1 MDMNDAISYVLRFGV
16 VASVLLVS
24 VGTILLFADNGSN
37 GFSLSQIANVNA
49 GINSAVITVP
59 AIISG
64 LSALQGIDF
73 VLLGLMVL
81 MATPV
86 TRVFLSIFAFLYDRN
101 WIYVIITAI
110 VFIYLMIAV
119 FIVPSLLAH

>member
-110 VFIYLMIAV
+110 VFIDLMIAV

>member
-86 TRVFLSIFAFLYDRN
+86 TRVFLSIFAFLYERN

-110 VFIYLMIAV
+110 VFIDLMIAV